1 MYRLL
6 LILVCTM
13 PVLAWGNAAAPH
25 YTFPGGFQP
34 LVYWEDSSVVQGVH
48 LRHERIHIQLYK
60 NQAVVYG
67 RYVFAGKGL
76 AGRKLRLGYPVYDAF
91 EDNFDH
97 YPNEPKQLRV
107 QVNGQVADTAWVS
120 SEAREAKDGRAVES
134 GWYVWQAAFGSD
146 SLVCEVWFVVNT
158 ANALFRHGYEKEQSW
173 AFSYILSSGAVWHL
187 PIGEGTILIK
197 LMDSL
202 TLREVRGLSPAA
214 FKFSVDRQWLRWQFR
229 NLKPTMADNV
239 LLRYE
244 GEAAEQTAFSYEA
257 LERHYAQVQTMAD
270 QTPVAGWQPVKFDK
284 HSLREVQ
291 PNLADRAG
299 IAGLTVLFVL
309 ILYSPIWVPVLLV
322 LLGLLWWYRRKKR
335 KARQQQG

>member
-1 MYRLL
+1 MCRLL
-6 LILVCTM
+6 LILVYTM
-13 PVLAWGNAAAPH
+13 PLLAWGNAAAPH

-34 LVYWEDSSVVQGVH
+34 LVFWQDSSLVQGVH
-48 LRHERIHIQLYK
+48 LSKEQIHIQLFK
-60 NQAVVYG
+60 NQAIVYG

-76 AGRKLRLGYPVYDAF
+76 AGRKLRLGYPVY
-91 EDNFDH
+91 ESLGYNFDH

-107 QVNGQVADTAWVS
+107 QVNGQAVDTTWVS
-120 SEAREAKDGRAVES
+120 ADDRLAKYGHALES
-134 GWYVWQAAFGSD
+134 GWYVWPATFGSD

-158 ANALFRHGYEKEQSW
+158 ANALFRRGYEREQSW
-173 AFSYILSSGAVWHL
+173 AFAYILSSGGVWHQ

-202 TLREVRGLSPAA
+202 TLRDVRGLSPAA

-239 LLRYE
+239 LLRYN
-244 GEAAEQTAFSYEA
+244 GEAAEQTAFSYDA
-257 LERHYAQVQTMAD
+257 LEQHYAQLQSMAA
-270 QTPVAGWQPVKFDK
+270 QLPEAGWQPVKFDT

-299 IAGLTVLFVL
+299 TAGLSIVFVL

-335 KARQQQG
+335 KARQQ